1 MEETMLI
8 DAFLNNEA
16 SFRPKT
22 AEEFERFKV
31 LIQVLNLSMSPSFN
45 EYLDLYYDPKR
56 EKGIVGN
63 GLPRLRQ
70 FSLQEFENEIEDLRK
85 RWEPIQH
92 GFLTGQRYISPLSD
106 KQRVEACEFFDKKGY
121 KTLSGKPS
129 LEIWGDRNGL
139 CNWTLGVMRDGAIAV
154 VNQGEKGGSINNR
167 YSVTFFKEAFSY
179 NFEPLKQPGMGH
191 KISGN
196 KYLLKAAVEFLKSK
210 GFNNLNNQFDE
221 NSLTDNSSIIQYSER
236 SHFIILNQTNYEAVN
251 KSYDLPRDWDA
262 FVKDTTVRTIKTVQR
277 SITVNGMTIDNSKL
291 ETKENAVFRI
301 ADRDRVVTQQEW
313 DAIKNVFNHN
323 SPNFLI
329 WELKVDSISIGCT
342 SGFTRDDFNQ
352 IENLIEA
359 TKKDNQ

>member
-1 MEETMLI
+1 MLI

-70 FSLQEFENEIEDLRK
+70 FSLQEFENEIEGLRK
-85 RWEPIQH
+85 TWEPIQQQ
-92 GFLTGQRYISPLSD
+92 FLTGQRYITPLND
-106 KQRVEACEFFDKKGY
+106 EDRVEACKLFDAKGY
-121 KTLSGKPS
+121 QTLSGLS
-129 LEIWGDRNGL
+129 SSQIWENYSGFCSWLLEPQP
-139 CNWTLGVMRDGAIAV
+139 DGIIKV
-154 VNQGEKGGSINNR
+154 VNYGEKGGNINIR
-167 YSVTFFKEAFSY
+167 YTVAFFKQVFSY
-179 NFEPLKQPGMGH
+179 NFESLKQSKMAH
-191 KISGN
+191 KILGN
-196 KYLLKAAVEFLKSK
+196 KYLLKAAVEFLQSRGFKNDDTNITNDAITNDSIILQYEIVK
-210 GFNNLNNQFDE
+210 GFH
-221 NSLTDNSSIIQYSER
+221 IIDAARAMYVHTSEDY
-236 SHFIILNQTNYEAVN
+236 Q
-251 KSYDLPRDWDA
+251 LPQDWDK
-262 FVKDTTVRTIKTVQR
+262 FVKDITARTSKTVQR

-313 DAIKNVFNHN
+313 DAIKNVFNRN

-329 WELKVDSISIGCT
+329 WGLKVDSISIGCT
-342 SGFTRDDFNQ
+342 GGFTRDDFNQ